1 MFTGAVLSKSTID
14 SADFAVKAAKIAI
27 ERNCSDV
34 MVLDLKGVSPA
45 ADYFVIATGTSD
57 RQMRAIAD
65 EIQDLAKEHKNR
77 RFGIAGYETGKWILL
92 DYVDVVIHLM
102 SEESRDYYALEMLWG
117 DTKKITIK

>member
-1 MFTGAVLSKSTID
+1 MSKSTID

-45 ADYFVIATGTSD
+45 ADYFVIATGTSN
-57 RQMRAIAD
+57 RQMQSIAD
-65 EIQDLAKEHKNR
+65 EIQDLAKEHKNK
-77 RFGIAGYETGKWILL
+77 RFGIAGYDTGKWILL

-117 DTKKITIK
+117 DTKKLNIE